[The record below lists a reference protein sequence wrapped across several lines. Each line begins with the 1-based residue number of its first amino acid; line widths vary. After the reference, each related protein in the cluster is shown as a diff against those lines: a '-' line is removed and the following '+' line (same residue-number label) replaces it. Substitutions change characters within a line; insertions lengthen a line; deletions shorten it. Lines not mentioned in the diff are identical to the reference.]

1 MLKTHHSLALF
12 FLLTISNVSLG
23 ISALTQHTLSVSQS
37 MSAFYMYSLTDGDTQ
52 YKDDYQ
58 RYLVEAEQHLQ
69 AFQKQDSVSAFEL
82 KNQWDKFRAH
92 LQFEYV
98 EGAGFIIPVSLRM
111 QYRAYLNTL
120 YGKIVALSNSETNL
134 TEQVALMSLSVEVM
148 SARFF
153 DIASAL
159 YGTLSISNKDVV
171 IDAPKMALKFNA
183 RLKAMQKLPAS
194 AKVKKNLKAV
204 ARKWAFI
211 EDSVTNYKGEAAYLL
226 VYYNKQKISRLLN
239 KSRDMMAGT

>member
-1 MLKTHHSLALF
+1 MLKIHHGLALF
-12 FLLTISNVSLG
+12 LLLTISNVSLG

-52 YKDDYQ
+52 YQTDYQ
-58 RYLVEAEQHLQ
+58 RYLMEAEQHLQ
-69 AFQKQDSVSAFEL
+69 AFEEQDSVSAFEL

-92 LQFEYV
+92 LKFEYV

-111 QYRAYLNTL
+111 QYRSYLNVL
-120 YGKIVALSNSETNL
+120 YGKIIALSNSETNL
-134 TEQVALMSLSVEVM
+134 TEQLALMSLNVEVM

-171 IDAPKMALKFNA
+171 IDAPKMAEQFRA
-183 RLKAMQKLPAS
+183 RLKAMQKLQLS

-204 ARKWAFI
+204 DRKWAFI

-239 KSRDMMAGT
+239 KSQNMIAGA